1 MIDAKKTS
9 SHLITPEKRAADV
22 SDNLKY
28 FWVIGYALLLI
39 TFGLLIEPPREIV
52 SGLWTIMTSPG
63 NLLTDYMAI
72 SNVGSAF
79 VNSGLLTL
87 IHTLLA
93 KKMKIK
99 MNGPLTAAIYTMCGF
114 SFFGKNLFNSIPI
127 ILGIYLFS
135 KWEKKPFS
143 NYILIN
149 LFGTAL
155 APAVS
160 HATFGIGLPFPLG
173 LLLGTAIGIIIG
185 LLLPPL
191 SVHFLSFH
199 QGFNL
204 YNIGFTAGIIGMVI
218 TAVLRMYGYEVKYV
232 SYVSE
237 GNNLLLASFLYFS
250 FTVLFFIGFFSNNRS
265 FRGYKNLLKSS
276 GKLISDFIILDGYGI
291 TLINMSLLG
300 FLATTYVLAVGGQL
314 NGPVI
319 GGIMT
324 IVGFGAYGKHL
335 RNVPPIVAGV
345 FLAAI
350 LTGTEASTTS
360 ALLAA
365 LFGTTLAPISGF
377 YGMGFGVLAGFLHM
391 ALVSNVG
398 ILHGGLNLYNN
409 GFSGGFIAAFMVPLL
424 DNLQNKQKELK
435 NARRTSKS

>member
-1 MIDAKKTS
+1 
-9 SHLITPEKRAADV
+9 
-22 SDNLKY
+22 
-28 FWVIGYALLLI
+28 
-39 TFGLLIEPPREIV
+39 
-52 SGLWTIMTSPG
+52 
-63 NLLTDYMAI
+63 
-72 SNVGSAF
+72 
-79 VNSGLLTL
+79 
-87 IHTLLA
+87 
-93 KKMKIK
+93 
-99 MNGPLTAAIYTMCGF
+99 
-114 SFFGKNLFNSIPI
+114 
-127 ILGIYLFS
+127 
-135 KWEKKPFS
+135 
-143 NYILIN
+143 
-149 LFGTAL
+149 
-155 APAVS
+155 
-160 HATFGIGLPFPLG
+160 
-173 LLLGTAIGIIIG
+173 
-185 LLLPPL
+185 
-191 SVHFLSFH
+191 
-199 QGFNL
+199 
-204 YNIGFTAGIIGMVI
+204 MVI

-232 SYVSE
+232 SYISE

-350 LTGTEASTTS
+350 LTGTDASNTS

-377 YGMGFGVLAGFLHM
+377 YGMGFGVVAGFLHM